1 MLKGTVFA
9 AAVILAAVSTPAL
22 AENAPA
28 AGVSVSPGKQIYDA
42 AGRRI
47 GATYRVTSEGNPQI
61 IVDGKLVTIP
71 ASTLS
76 ETNGKIQSSLN
87 KSDLSHLK

>member
-1 MLKGTVFA
+1 MLKGTIFA
-9 AAVILAAVSTPAL
+9 VAVALAAVSTPAL
-22 AENAPA
+22 AGAAA

-42 AGRRI
+42 TGRRL
-47 GATYRVTSEGNPQI
+47 GATYRVTSDGNPQV

-76 ETNGKIQSSLN
+76 ETDGKIQSSLS
-87 KSDLSHLK
+87 KRDLSHLK